1 MFRHWDRGRT
11 YYHNVRLAALLST
24 VAGTVN
30 IVGLLSLKTLTTNVT
45 GHFAYFSEGLFL
57 KNYTLAFT
65 SVLYVLF
72 FFVGAFVAN
81 STMELTS
88 KNKSHFSYMLPISL
102 EIICLAVVAFS
113 DLLLSNIL
121 LPLGCILLFTMGMQN
136 ALVTKIS
143 GSVVRTTH
151 LTGLFTDMGIELSQ
165 MLFYKKDS
173 ERSRLK
179 KNVFLRV
186 IIISGFF
193 IGGVIGA
200 LLHKEY
206 HLRTLLIP
214 VGMLI
219 LAIYYDRMRLN
230 YYHWR
235 KKIKLVSRKK
245 RMKQ

>member
-1 MFRHWDRGRT
+1 MLRHRDKGRT
-11 YYHNVRLAALLST
+11 YFHNIRLAALLST
-24 VAGTVN
+24 VAGIVN
-30 IVGLLSLKTLTTNVT
+30 IVGLLSFYTLTTNVT

-57 KNYTLAFT
+57 KNYALAFT

-72 FFVGAFVAN
+72 FFIGAFLAN
-81 STMELTS
+81 MTMELTS
-88 KNKSHFSYMLPISL
+88 QNKSHFSYMLPISL

-113 DLLLSNIL
+113 DLFLPTTL
-121 LPLGCILLFTMGMQN
+121 LPFGCILLLAMGMQN

-179 KNVFLRV
+179 RNILLKL

-200 LLHKEY
+200 LLHREY
-206 HLRTLLIP
+206 HLRTLLVP
-214 VGMLI
+214 VGVLV
-219 LAIYYDRMRLN
+219 LALYYDRMRLN
-230 YYHWR
+230 YYHLR
-235 KKIKLVSRKK
+235 KKLRIVSRKGLI
-245 RMKQ
+245 RG